1 MNGCVCVKGD
11 VFQVIMASFPQT
23 DEDVWIVSTFPLII
37 NFTFLA
43 ESLFY
48 REKKKKKQ
56 GKGYSI

>member
-1 MNGCVCVKGD
+1 
-11 VFQVIMASFPQT
+11 MASFPQT

-48 REKKKKKQ
+48 REKKRRSR
-56 GKGYSI
+56 GKDIPSEFAGNNLVN